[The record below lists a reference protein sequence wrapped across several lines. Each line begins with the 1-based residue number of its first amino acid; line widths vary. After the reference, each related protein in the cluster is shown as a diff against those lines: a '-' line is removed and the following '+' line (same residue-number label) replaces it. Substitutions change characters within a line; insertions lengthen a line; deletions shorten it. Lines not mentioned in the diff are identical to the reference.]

1 MVVQP
6 TQVQRQPRDI
16 GCCLIFFVVVS
27 ASFGALSYAY
37 QKAGGWCFMMFHSM
51 FKKKIR
57 ANYDRKQSA
66 VALAYDESLHLPP
79 GQSSWLPGTTRFFGT
94 KMWRGHCCQDAAL
107 SLHLPRSAEL
117 QHRNRLSQNISENLR
132 NWRQFGSFCQF
143 CQLPW
148 RLGQDE
154 LDETMPNMVLESF
167 KNMHSKSKQK
177 RALAS

>member
-66 VALAYDESLHLPP
+66 VALAYDKSLHLPP

-94 KMWRGHCCQDAAL
+94 KMWRGRCCQDAAL

-117 QHRNRLSQNISENLR
+117 QHRNKLSQNISENLR
-132 NWRQFGSFCQF
+132 NWSWLILLV
-143 CQLPW
+143 LPVAVKVGTGW
-148 RLGQDE
+148 AWWDNTEHG
-154 LDETMPNMVLESF
+154 VGIV
-167 KNMHSKSKQK
+167 QK
-177 RALAS
+177 HA